1 MENEIQQLLSTKTAS
16 SKNKLLVQMLELIGK
31 LADNMGE
38 LYKLHREQ
46 AQRLNAL
53 DNEIRHIDSELGDLY
68 EEVMEF
74 QSKTG
79 AAQC

>member
-16 SKNKLLVQMLELIGK
+16 SKDKLLIQIVELIGK
-31 LADNMGE
+31 LSDNMGE
-38 LYKLHREQ
+38 LYKLHSAQ

-53 DNEIRHIDSELGDLY
+53 DNEIRHIDSELSDLY
-68 EEVMEF
+68 EEVMEL
-74 QSKTG
+74 QSTTG

>member
-16 SKNKLLVQMLELIGK
+16 SKNKLLILLLDLAGK
-31 LADNMGE
+31 LADNSTALHARQLE
-38 LYKLHREQ
+38 LER
-46 AQRLNAL
+46 RLNGHVNVIEKL
-53 DNEIRHIDSELGDLY
+53 NDDIGNLY
-68 EEVMEF
+68 EAIMEL